1 MAHGLV
7 FRVVPVDDVWAY
19 RRGRLEIARYRDREG
34 AVDHASRDAA
44 DNAPSEVIVHDEA
57 GHMSVVATFD

>member
-1 MAHGLV
+1 M
-7 FRVVPVDDVWAY
+7 DDVWAY